1 MGTMKGVNMI
11 SDNEEAITRK
21 VPFKKVHKSLMETF
35 IDTDPRHY
43 MCTLDH
49 WAEEDFGHEDCHL
62 HKDWESAKKEII
74 GFRKDELFALIFNQE
89 TKEHYVVPDTWVD

>member
-35 IDTDPRHY
+35 IDTDTRHY

-49 WAEEDFGHEDCHL
+49 WAEEDFGQEDCHL